1 MYSEEIKKIIDSYY
15 PTLQELMCELSER
28 TTEGSILTIETIAG
42 KITFLL

>member
-15 PTLQELMCELSER
+15 PTLQELMCELFKR

-42 KITFLL
+42 KITFSL